1 MKFVENYKTI
11 IYISAAITG
20 ALLFRNLFLKNTR
33 MKNWFDP
40 STIWYNDGVSKN
52 KIEKL
57 HPKFRNLV
65 AELFTRAEK
74 ELELTLYATS
84 GYRTYA
90 EQVILHNQNSSNAV
104 PGYSSHNFGFAIDLN
119 VRKNGK
125 AILLKASSNEAW
137 KKSGIVDLAKSIG
150 INWVGNYGSY
160 HDPVH
165 FFLKPGG
172 LSTTE
177 LRNLYNAG
185 KKDSQ
190 GYVIV

>member
-1 MKFVENYKTI
+1 MKFFKNYETF
-11 IYISAAITG
+11 IYIGAGIIS
-20 ALLFRNLFLKNTR
+20 ALLLRNLFLKNK
-33 MKNWFDP
+33 MIKNWFDP

-57 HPKFRNLV
+57 HPKFKNMV

-74 ELELTLYATS
+74 ELGLNLYATS

-90 EQVILHNQNSSNAV
+90 EQVILHNQNSSNAL

-150 INWVGNYGSY
+150 IDWVGDYGSY

-177 LRNLYNAG
+177 LRSLYNAG
-185 KKDSQ
+185 KKDIN

>member
-1 MKFVENYKTI
+1 MKFLKNYETY
-11 IYISAAITG
+11 IYIGVSIIG
-20 ALLFRNLFLKNTR
+20 ALLLKNLFSKNI
-33 MKNWFDP
+33 MIKNWFDP
-40 STIWYNDGVSKN
+40 STVWYNDGVSKK

-57 HPKFRNLV
+57 HPKFKNMV

-74 ELELTLYATS
+74 ELGLTLYATS
-84 GYRTYA
+84 GYRSYA
-90 EQVILHNQNSSNAV
+90 EQVILHNQNSSNAL

-150 INWVGNYGSY
+150 IDWVGDYGSY

-172 LSTTE
+172 LSTTQ
-177 LRNLYNAG
+177 LRSLYNAG
-185 KKDSQ
+185 QKDKE
-190 GYVIV
+190 GYVLV

>member
-1 MKFVENYKTI
+1 MKFLKNYETY
-11 IYISAAITG
+11 IYIGVSIIG
-20 ALLFRNLFLKNTR
+20 ALLLRNLFSKN
-33 MKNWFDP
+33 MMIKNWFDP
-40 STIWYNDGVSKN
+40 STVWYNDGVSKK

-57 HPKFRNLV
+57 HPKFKNMV

-74 ELELTLYATS
+74 ELGLTLYATS
-84 GYRTYA
+84 GYRSYA
-90 EQVILHNQNSSNAV
+90 EQVILHNQNSSNAL

-150 INWVGNYGSY
+150 IDWVGDYGSY

-172 LSTTE
+172 LSTTQ
-177 LRNLYNAG
+177 LRSLYNAG
-185 KKDSQ
+185 QKDKE
-190 GYVIV
+190 GYVLV

>member
-1 MKFVENYKTI
+1 MKFFKNYETF
-11 IYISAAITG
+11 IYIGAGIIS
-20 ALLFRNLFLKNTR
+20 ALLLRNLFLKNK
-33 MKNWFDP
+33 MIKNWFDP

-57 HPKFRNLV
+57 HPKFKNMV

-74 ELELTLYATS
+74 ELGLTLYATS

-90 EQVILHNQNSSNAV
+90 EQVILHNQNSSNAL

-150 INWVGNYGSY
+150 IDWVGDYGSY

-177 LRNLYNAG
+177 LRSLYNAG
-185 KKDSQ
+185 KKDIN